1 MDVCVFLA
9 LEATELHTQRRL
21 VSGASSLRGCIT
33 VGRSLACSSH

>member
-21 VSGASSLRGCIT
+21 VSGACCFPA
-33 VGRSLACSSH
+33 VHCDEELAGFPID